1 MVLRLMLP
9 LVAIMMLCACGMMP
23 DIHTLTTPSSAA
35 PSASS
40 ASTLGYGRHEGDP
53 PLLTKEESDAQ
64 TQQQWKAAA
73 EKKEADAARRGADR
87 EASAHRGHV
96 YELTHGIT
104 GKMDQPPHLEA
115 MDTPSDARTTVV
127 QPVLELQAQLR
138 QYDADAADKLQAR
151 VDAWSAGVDKQ
162 IADEEKCRQTPQCM
176 GDRIALP
183 LCDAI
188 ADRRDAAQ
196 SIVKERSNPG
206 GVVDLSAL
214 HDLGQRIQQDDA
226 AIASLK
232 RQYASAVHKS
242 FSEASCKR

>member
-9 LVAIMMLCACGMMP
+9 LMAIMVLSGCGTMADMNAA
-23 DIHTLTTPSSAA
+23 LTPPGTA

-40 ASTLGYGRHEGDP
+40 APTGPR
-53 PLLTKEESDAQ
+53 LLTKEESD
-64 TQQQWKAAA
+64 QQSHAQWKAEE
-73 EKKEADAARRGADR
+73 EKRQVEAARRRADR
-87 EASAHRGHV
+87 EASAHRGRV
-96 YELTHGIT
+96 YGLTNGIT

-127 QPVLELQAQLR
+127 KPVLDLQAQLR

-162 IADEEKCRQTPQCM
+162 IADEEQCRQTPQCM

-183 LCDAI
+183 LCDSI

-196 SIVKERSNPG
+196 SIAKERSNPG
-206 GVVDLSAL
+206 GVVDLSVL
-214 HDLGQRIQQDDA
+214 HDLGERIQQDNA
-226 AIASLK
+226 AIADLK
-232 RQYASAVHKS
+232 RQYAATTHRP
-242 FSEASCKR
+242 FSEGSCK